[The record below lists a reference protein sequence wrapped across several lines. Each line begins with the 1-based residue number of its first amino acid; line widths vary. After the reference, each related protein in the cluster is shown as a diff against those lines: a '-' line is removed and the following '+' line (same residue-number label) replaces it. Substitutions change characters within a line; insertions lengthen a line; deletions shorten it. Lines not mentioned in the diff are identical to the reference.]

1 MGLIVN
7 LIIHIIDCSICYIRG
22 HNLLTVK
29 EIIIHD
35 LSEVIDINYYLL
47 WRITFSCRCVVVAVV
62 GANCNCCGWRGGG
75 HCTLGHPQGHLMNL

>member
-1 MGLIVN
+1 M
-7 LIIHIIDCSICYIRG
+7 
-22 HNLLTVK
+22 TVK